1 MIGIAKE
8 DRDKLRFLWFEDP
21 YKVDS
26 EVIHYRFTRLVF
38 GLRPSP
44 AILGAVIT
52 HHLSKYKLDDQ
63 GIISMILDSLYVD
76 DMVSGA
82 ADTEQ
87 VFNVYRTSKKVMS
100 EGGFNLQKWS
110 SNSKELM
117 RRIHNAESLTNETL
131 SSG

>member
-1 MIGIAKE
+1 MIGIARE
-8 DRDKLRFLWFEDP
+8 DKDKLRFLWFEDP

-52 HHLSKYKLDDQ
+52 HHLRKYKLDNQ

-76 DMVSGA
+76 GMVSGA
-82 ADTEQ
+82 TDIEQ
-87 VFNVYRTSKKVMS
+87 AFN
-100 EGGFNLQKWS
+100 
-110 SNSKELM
+110 
-117 RRIHNAESLTNETL
+117 I
-131 SSG
+131 